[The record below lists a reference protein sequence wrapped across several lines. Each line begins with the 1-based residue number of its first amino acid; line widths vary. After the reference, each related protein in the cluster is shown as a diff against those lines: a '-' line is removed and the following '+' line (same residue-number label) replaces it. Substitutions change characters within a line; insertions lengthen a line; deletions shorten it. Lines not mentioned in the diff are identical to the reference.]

1 MKIKAKKLT
10 QRNTTKFPKTEH
22 KERNLESNERETIPY
37 LQGRK
42 YLNDIRLIRNHTGP
56 KEVAQ
61 YFSSVERKSVST
73 INLYQAKV
81 SLRHEGEMGTFS
93 DKGKQRPF
101 VTSRATVK
109 E

>member
-1 MKIKAKKLT
+1 MLKRGKKKKIKKK
-10 QRNTTKFPKTEH
+10 KK
-22 KERNLESNERETIPY
+22 K
-37 LQGRK
+37 
-42 YLNDIRLIRNHTGP
+42 RNHRGP

-81 SLRHEGEMGTFS
+81 SLRHEGEMGKFP